1 MNPKTLET
9 WAHGYER
16 RPKSRKLVKQ
26 GPIITSVS
34 PAKDQRSIPFV
45 GLVEATVVEA
55 FRRTGLPMQRIR
67 KALELLAHQGELE
80 HALASSLLF
89 SDGANVLYNYAR
101 NEGDRQLSLL
111 TLTEVATGQ
120 YVFHDVIQRY
130 LTRITF
136 GDQWATELIVPVTD
150 RPLLRIRPSIASGD
164 PIFLNGGAPLSAV
177 RSRAQAGEKVESIAS
192 DYGVPLADINEALH
206 AVWPQTIAA

>member
-1 MNPKTLET
+1 M
-9 WAHGYER
+9 
-16 RPKSRKLVKQ
+16 VKQ

-34 PAKDQRSIPFV
+34 PANNQRSIPFV

-67 KALELLAHQGELE
+67 RALELLARQGELE

-89 SDGANVLYNYAR
+89 SDGANVLYDYAR
-101 NEGDRQLSLL
+101 RKGDRQLSLL
-111 TLTEVATGQ
+111 TLTVVSTGQ
-120 YVFHDVIQRY
+120 CVFHEVIQRY

-136 GDQWATELIVPVTD
+136 GDKWATELVVPVTE
-150 RPLLRIRPSIASGD
+150 RPILRVRPSVAAGD

-177 RSRAQAGEKVESIAS
+177 RSRSQAGETVESIAS
-192 DYGVPLADINEALH
+192 DYGVPAADINEALC